1 MSEPE
6 KRRAKQMTR
15 TVFAQPCEETT
26 KRKSYYC
33 LQLLNGVVQVIKME
47 TDSSQR
53 CTMEEQDRTIPVG
66 RGV

>member
-1 MSEPE
+1 MMSEPE

-33 LQLLNGVVQVIKME
+33 LQLLNGVV
-47 TDSSQR
+47 
-53 CTMEEQDRTIPVG
+53 
-66 RGV
+66 